1 MRSHHGD
8 QAIPPQ
14 FRKFSGNRL
23 DGETKVVG
31 DVEAPEWKVDLDR
44 GHGVRAGPPRD
55 MEEEGGDP
63 LIGSRPTKA
72 HDLILRS
79 RHFTGDLGE
88 KLRAQIPAA
97 VDQFMEAVPR
107 KPSKPDRGHG
117 FRRERIDVAERHAE
131 ELASVAEA
139 KNGAPAIVH
148 DAIQPKAALQHM
160 KDVRGLVPFPE
171 DRPGRREGL
180 GDLRKKESLQ
190 GRRSGAS
197 SRTAPSDEARKS
209 GGWVAG

>member
-1 MRSHHGD
+1 MRPCSSHFARLIDIHPGDVAKTAQSPENDLVRSPHGD
-8 QAIPPQ
+8 QAIPLQ
-14 FRKFSGNRL
+14 FRKFTGNGL

-31 DVEAPEWKVDLDR
+31 DVEASERNVDLDR
-44 GHGVRAGPPRD
+44 RHGVCAGPPRD

-63 LIGSRPTKA
+63 LIGTRPTKA

-117 FRRERIDVAERHAE
+117 FCRERIDVAERQRR
-131 ELASVAEA
+131 
-139 KNGAPAIVH
+139 GAR
-148 DAIQPKAALQHM
+148 Q
-160 KDVRGLVPFPE
+160 
-171 DRPGRREGL
+171 
-180 GDLRKKESLQ
+180 
-190 GRRSGAS
+190 RS
-197 SRTAPSDEARKS
+197 
-209 GGWVAG
+209 